1 MLYLDLLFLVLTTI
15 IAISWISCKYM
26 SNWVSRQVKKLS
38 MTVRQYIISVSPEF
52 NFKLKM
58 KKKIN
63 NNINKYGCRKY
74 VSAKC
79 KGRTARIGYKSSKK
93 MTVYEIYQTTYL
105 CSAVSTNSADLN
117 FQYDSDSFVIGIDNH
132 ASKIMFN
139 NIKHFITL
147 STPTPNTFV
156 KGAGGYINVMDSST
170 LRCRIEDD
178 DKKVYTILI
187 KNGLYVPNTPK
198 CLLSYQH

>member
-1 MLYLDLLFLVLTTI
+1 
-15 IAISWISCKYM
+15 M

-38 MTVRQYIISVSPEF
+38 MTVRQYIISMSPEF

-63 NNINKYGCRKY
+63 NNRNRYGCRKY

-79 KGRTARIGYKSSKK
+79 KGRTTRIGYKSRKK

-105 CSAVSTNSADLN
+105 CSAVSTNSADRN

-132 ASKIMFN
+132 ASKIMSN
-139 NIKHFITL
+139 NIKHFITPL
-147 STPTPNTFV
+147 TPTPNIFAT
-156 KGAGGYINVMDSST
+156 MQD
-170 LRCRIEDD
+170 
-178 DKKVYTILI
+178 
-187 KNGLYVPNTPK
+187 
-198 CLLSYQH
+198 